1 MRKIKGGKSGDAFDP
16 QLLQNMQNQRLVD
29 DFYNSLNVNCS
40 SNKSDDT
47 ALQNSSGASLQND
60 NIEGVN
66 YLYMQNIRG
75 GYKKYMGSNNNMN
88 ASLAGGCLTCPKGKK
103 KLKVYFNN
111 LVVLMPKLYKD
122 YAGSR
127 GSKSL
132 STRPLAKKVKKV
144 TKVAKVTKVTKVT
157 KVARASP
164 RPVAVVKRVARAA
177 RASPRPVAVV
187 KRVAKPTAK
196 AVKRPVA
203 KRPSSKKKVRGGN
216 LSYSNITNTSWL
228 SFKQEQ
234 YTPENLGN
242 QIASLESRIF

>member
-1 MRKIKGGKSGDAFDP
+1 
-16 QLLQNMQNQRLVD
+16 
-29 DFYNSLNVNCS
+29 
-40 SNKSDDT
+40 
-47 ALQNSSGASLQND
+47 
-60 NIEGVN
+60 
-66 YLYMQNIRG
+66 MQNIRG

-144 TKVAKVTKVTKVT
+144 TKVTKVM

-164 RPVAVVKRVARAA
+164 RPVAVVKRVARAARAA

>member
-1 MRKIKGGKSGDAFDP
+1 
-16 QLLQNMQNQRLVD
+16 VD

-47 ALQNSSGASLQND
+47 ALQNSSAASAASSPND

-144 TKVAKVTKVTKVT
+144 TKVTKVTKV
-157 KVARASP
+157 VRASP
-164 RPVAVVKRVARAA
+164 RPVAVVKRAA

-187 KRVAKPTAK
+187 KRATRASPRPVAVVKRAAKPTAK